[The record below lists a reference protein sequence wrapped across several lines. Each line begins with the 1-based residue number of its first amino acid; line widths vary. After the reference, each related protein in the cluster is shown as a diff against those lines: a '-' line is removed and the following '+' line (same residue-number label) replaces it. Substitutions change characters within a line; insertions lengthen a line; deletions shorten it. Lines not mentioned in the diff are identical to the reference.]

1 MTSDAS
7 NELERARKSAAAM
20 YAEDAASQML
30 GIEIDVLA
38 VGEAVARMT
47 VRDDMVNGFDVC
59 HGGIVFTLADTAFA
73 FACNAYNNVT
83 LSVSAKIDWL
93 IPAMRGDA
101 LVARARE
108 VDRQGRHGDYAIDVH
123 NQHDELVARFEGHC
137 IATNKAVFDESK

>member
-1 MTSDAS
+1 MDA
-7 NELERARKSAAAM
+7 LDRARRSAEAM

-30 GIEIDVLA
+30 DIRIEIPA
-38 VGEAVARMT
+38 VGEALATMT

-73 FACNAYNNVT
+73 FSCNAYNDVT

-93 IPAMRGDA
+93 IPAMRGDL

-108 VDRQGRHGDYAIDVH
+108 LHREGRHGDYAIEVH
-123 NQHDELVARFEGHC
+123 NQRDELIARFEGHC
-137 IATNKAVFDESK
+137 ISTNKPVFDESK